1 MSLEEKLKEVAE
13 EIKKP
18 LTPEEIKAQKL
29 ARMAVEKFYMIE
41 PDASNVLY
49 KIARFA
55 ELDPKNYKNIKNML
69 DSELKKLLKK

>member
-1 MSLEEKLKEVAE
+1 MSLDNKLKDLAE
-13 EIKKP
+13 QIKKP
-18 LTPEEIKAQKL
+18 LTAEEIKAQKL
-29 ARMAVEKFYMIE
+29 ARMAVEKFYLVE

-55 ELDPKNYKNIKNML
+55 ELDPKNYNNIKKML